1 MAEESCLFCKLVK
14 KKSPVSCFYEDERTM
29 AFLAIRPINEGHT
42 LVMPRKH
49 FENIYDLPD
58 EEIVHLFKIVK
69 KVAFAVK
76 ESVNA
81 GGITVMQHNGK
92 ATGQQIFHVHVHVIP
107 RYEEQE
113 LPIAKRLHEV
123 DRARLDE
130 VADRIGEYMSS
141 RSLLSESTGQ

>member
-1 MAEESCLFCKLVK
+1 VK
-14 KKSPVSCFYEDERTM
+14 KESPISCFYEDERAM
-29 AFLAIRPINEGHT
+29 AFLAIRHINEGHA
-42 LVMPRKH
+42 LVIPKKH
-49 FENIYDLPD
+49 FETIYDLPD

-69 KVAFAVK
+69 KVALAVK

-92 ATGQQIFHVHVHVIP
+92 ATGQHIFHVHVHVIP

-113 LPIAKRLHEV
+113 LPLAKRLHKA

-130 VADRIGEYMSS
+130 VADRIREYMWS
-141 RSLLSESTGQ
+141 R